1 MIEGATLLTSIH
13 NNAKVLAAT
22 QLRETGVIITTGAG
36 DGDW

>member
-1 MIEGATLLTSIH
+1 MIEGATLLTSIP
-13 NNAKVLAAT
+13 NANVLAAT